1 VSRRAA
7 TWLCFIV
14 PTLLAFGLGRAGT
27 EFLGIWSVLIT
38 TPAAAWLGW
47 WSGSKVLRR
56 VRDVERDTSDAP
68 NS

>member
-1 VSRRAA
+1 
-7 TWLCFIV
+7 V